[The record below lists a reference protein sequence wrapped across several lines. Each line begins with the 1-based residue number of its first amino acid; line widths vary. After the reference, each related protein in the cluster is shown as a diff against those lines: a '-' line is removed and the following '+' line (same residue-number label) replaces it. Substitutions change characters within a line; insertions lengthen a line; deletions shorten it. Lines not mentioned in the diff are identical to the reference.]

1 MRTALNTIAEL
12 LGVTPVMHETSSAR
26 GRRVVETLLYCDW
39 ASLRYQHT
47 LALRTLLAER
57 YKPATANKM
66 LAALRRVLLEARRLG
81 LMSPDDY
88 AQAADIGAIKGS
100 SLAAWPRAVAGRA
113 LRTDGDLQRRSDAG
127 RPARR
132 RADRAAQSRRP
143 APQRSGRARPGRLC
157 AGHGRNDRAE
167 WQGSQRSHD
176 LPGWRR
182 LPPRSRIG

>member
-12 LGVTPVMHETSSAR
+12 LGVAPIVQETDSSR
-26 GRRVVETLLYCDW
+26 GRREVETLLHCDW

-88 AQAADIGAIKGS
+88 AQATDISVIKGS
-100 SLAAWPRAVAGRA
+100 SLPPMSRMASCRLGKQTAMAA
-113 LRTDGDLQRRSDAG
+113 
-127 RPARR
+127 
-132 RADRAAQSRRP
+132 
-143 APQRSGRARPGRLC
+143 ARP
-157 AGHGRNDRAE
+157 
-167 WQGSQRSHD
+167 
-176 LPGWRR
+176 
-182 LPPRSRIG
+182 